1 MNDKNRLVQSIIDG
15 GYLKTPR
22 IIEAFSAIDRADFVL
37 PEYLGGAYGNYP
49 LPIGH
54 NQTISQPLTVAFML
68 ELLDPRPGEKILDI
82 GAGSGWQTA
91 LLIHIVGSDTTI
103 AGSNVT
109 AVERIK
115 TLCDFAKNNLKKYG
129 FIKLGQIKFYCLDAI
144 AYIPDGPYDKIIAA
158 AAASKDI
165 PQSWRDQLKIGG
177 RIIAPIDGSIWRF
190 TRKTEGKWEEEEFP
204 GFAFVPLIEDR

>member
-1 MNDKNRLVQSIIDG
+1 MSIKEALIQELISG

-91 LLIHIVGSDTTI
+91 LLIHIVGSDPTI

-129 FIKLGQIKFYCLDAI
+129 FIKSGRIKFNCLDAT
-144 AYIPDGPYDKIIAA
+144 ADIPPGPYDKIIAA

-165 PQSWRDQLKIGG
+165 PQSWRNQLKIGG
-177 RIIAPIDGSIWRF
+177 CIVAPVGGSIRRF
-190 TRKTEGKWEEEEFP
+190 TKRAENDWMDEEFP
-204 GFAFVPLIEDR
+204 GFAFVPLIGDR